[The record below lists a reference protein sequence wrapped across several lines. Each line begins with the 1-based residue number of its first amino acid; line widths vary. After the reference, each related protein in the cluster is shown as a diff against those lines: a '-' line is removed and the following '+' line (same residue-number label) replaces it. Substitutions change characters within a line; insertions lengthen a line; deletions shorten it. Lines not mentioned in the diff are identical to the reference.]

1 MKNYSKIKQKKIKN
15 LYNKK
20 LFKMEDDNYEM
31 MFKVVLVGDSSVGK
45 TNIMSKYLKN
55 EFHEDSKATVGVE
68 FGSKQFTVEG
78 HVIKAQIWDT
88 AGQERYKAITSA
100 YYKGAKG
107 AFVVYDITRKQS
119 FESVDRW
126 VNELRATADKNLTI
140 ILIGNKCDL
149 EDQRQVTKEQ
159 GEEKSKNM
167 EVAFMETSALSGE
180 NLEKAF
186 EKMINEVFKKCHE
199 EMAVDV
205 DVEIAG
211 KSEDITLDKNKPKGE
226 KKKCC

>member
-1 MKNYSKIKQKKIKN
+1 MD
-15 LYNKK
+15 
-20 LFKMEDDNYEM
+20 DDNYELM
-31 MFKVVLVGDSSVGK
+31 VKVVIVGDSGVGK

-68 FGSKQFTVEG
+68 FGSKQFNIQG
-78 HVIKAQIWDT
+78 HQVKAQIWDT

-107 AFVVYDITRKQS
+107 AFIVYDISRKNTFDS
-119 FESVDRW
+119 ISRW
-126 VNELRATADKNLTI
+126 VSDITATADKKITL
-140 ILIGNKCDL
+140 ILIGNKSDL

-159 GEEKSKNM
+159 GEEKAK
-167 EVAFMETSALSGE
+167 EFGLAFLEASASSGD

-186 EKMINEVFKKCHE
+186 SLMINEVYKKCQE
-199 EMAVDV
+199 DINAETDDNVVDQ
-205 DVEIAG
+205 G
-211 KSEDITLDKNKPKGE
+211 KDITLNKPAGKTE

>member
-1 MKNYSKIKQKKIKN
+1 MD
-15 LYNKK
+15 
-20 LFKMEDDNYEM
+20 DDNYELM
-31 MFKVVLVGDSSVGK
+31 VKEVIVGDSGVGK

-68 FGSKQFTVEG
+68 FGSKQFNIQG
-78 HVIKAQIWDT
+78 HQVKAQIWDT

-107 AFVVYDITRKQS
+107 AFIVYDISRKNTFDS
-119 FESVDRW
+119 ISRW
-126 VNELRATADKNLTI
+126 VSDITATADKKITL
-140 ILIGNKCDL
+140 ILIGNKSDL

-159 GEEKSKNM
+159 GEEKAK
-167 EVAFMETSALSGE
+167 EFGLAFLETSASSGD

-186 EKMINEVFKKCHE
+186 SLMINEVYKKCQE
-199 EMAVDV
+199 DINAETDDNVVDQ
-205 DVEIAG
+205 G
-211 KSEDITLDKNKPKGE
+211 KDITLNKPAGKTE